1 MRRSVTRGSLWGLAL
16 IPSVW
21 LAVQFHDLPHL
32 GDFHDDA
39 LYLVSAKAIAQ
50 GEGHRMSSLPPIRT
64 DSPPAAVASD
74 AAPYQTKY
82 PPLYP
87 AWLSN
92 AWRANPNFPANL
104 GWFLPLA
111 WIWLPALA
119 IVSRLVFL
127 DLGFS
132 PGWSLGLSA
141 MVLVNPMA
149 AYFATSLMAELMMA
163 TLLMLSLA
171 LAERKQGAAS
181 GLAAA
186 LALLAKSAAMPALI
200 TIPVLFGL
208 RRQFRQGSYFLAI
221 AWPAFLGWTLWA
233 ANHRDV
239 AHVSDYYVDY
249 LGFYLANHNLADL
262 PGMAIT
268 NLPILIMGA
277 GRLLAFTSGYTGWSN
292 YLATLLGLVGMFSF
306 LRLRFSHYQAFL
318 LAFLPMLIFWNFTPH
333 ERFLIPVLP
342 FLIAG
347 LGAEVRQMPKMMPWA
362 RPVAAAFVLSV
373 LYLNLEGVF
382 RELPKV
388 ARGQRERRHQL
399 EPVYQWIAHN
409 TPANARFAA
418 AQDPVLWL
426 YTGRTARGMHFPTKY
441 FYGDRREAILHYF
454 ADLPEFMRQHQLDYA
469 LVVDDDFALDLSPEE
484 VKARSVKVLSNPA
497 LRCVHREG
505 KASVMVLASPPASEQ
520 RGPARLES
528 EKYVSPPVPP
538 SPPAATAVHADPSR

>member
-1 MRRSVTRGSLWGLAL
+1 MRRSVIWASLWGLAL

-32 GDFHDDA
+32 GDFHDDG

-50 GEGHRMSSLPPIRT
+50 GEGHRMSSLPPLA
-64 DSPPAAVASD
+64 PAAE
-74 AAPYQTKY
+74 AAPFQTKY

-87 AWLSN
+87 AWLST
-92 AWRANPNFPANL
+92 AWRANPDFPANL

-119 IVSRLVFL
+119 MVARVVFR

-132 PGWSLGLSA
+132 PGWSLALSA

-171 LAERKQGAAS
+171 LAERKQGLAS
-181 GLAAA
+181 GLAAG
-186 LALLAKSAAMPALI
+186 LAFLAKSAALPALI

-208 RRQFRQGSYFLAI
+208 RRQFRQGSYFLAV
-221 AWPAFLGWTLWA
+221 AWPFFLGWTLWA
-233 ANHRDV
+233 AHHRDV
-239 AHVSDYYVDY
+239 AHVADYYVDY
-249 LGFYLANHNLADL
+249 LGFYLANHSLADL
-262 PGMAIT
+262 PSLALT
-268 NLPILIMGA
+268 NIPILIMGA
-277 GRLLAFTSGYTGWSN
+277 GRLLAFSSGYTGWSN
-292 YLATLLGLVGMFSF
+292 YLATLLGLVGLFSF

-333 ERFLIPVLP
+333 ERFLLPVLP

-382 RELPKV
+382 VELPRV
-388 ARGQRERRHQL
+388 AHQQRARREQL
-399 EPVYQWIAHN
+399 QPVYAWIARE
-409 TPANARFAA
+409 TPAAARFAA
-418 AQDPVLWL
+418 AHDPLLWL
-426 YTGRTARGMHFPTKY
+426 YTGRPARGMHFPTRY
-441 FYGDRREAILHYF
+441 FYTDRREAILRYF
-454 ADLPEFMRQHQLDYA
+454 ADLPEFMRQHRLDYA

-484 VKARSVKVLSNPA
+484 VKSRAAKVLSNPA
-497 LRCVHREG
+497 LKQIHRAG
-505 KASVMVLASPPASEQ
+505 RASVMVLAD
-520 RGPARLES
+520 PARLES
-528 EKYVSPPVPP
+528 DKHVSPPDPP
-538 SPPAATAVHADPSR
+538 SSPVPSAVHADSQR

>member
-1 MRRSVTRGSLWGLAL
+1 MRRSVTWASLWGLAL

-32 GDFHDDA
+32 GGFHDDG

-50 GEGHRMSSLPPIRT
+50 GEGHRMSSLPPIN
-64 DSPPAAVASD
+64 AATAT
-74 AAPYQTKY
+74 APYQTKY
-82 PPLYP
+82 PPLYS

-92 AWRANPNFPANL
+92 AWRANPNFPGNL

-119 IVSRLVFL
+119 MVSRVVFR

-132 PGWSLGLSA
+132 PGWSLALSGI
-141 MVLVNPMA
+141 VLINPLA
-149 AYFATSLMAELMMA
+149 AHYASSLMAELMMA

-186 LALLAKSAAMPALI
+186 LALLTKSAAMPALI

-208 RRQFRQGSYFLAI
+208 RRQFRQGSYFLAV

-239 AHVSDYYVDY
+239 AHVSDYYIDY
-249 LGFYLANHNLADL
+249 LGFYLANHSLADL
-262 PGMAIT
+262 PGIALT
-268 NLPILIMGA
+268 NLPVLIIGA
-277 GRLLAFTSGYTGWSN
+277 GRLLAFASGNTGWSLS
-292 YLATLLGLVGMFSF
+292 LAPLLGLVGLISF

-318 LAFLPMLIFWNFTPH
+318 LAFLPMLIFWNFSPH
-333 ERFLIPVLP
+333 ERFLLPVLP

-382 RELPKV
+382 VLLPRM
-388 ARGQRERRHQL
+388 A
-399 EPVYQWIAHN
+399 
-409 TPANARFAA
+409 
-418 AQDPVLWL
+418 
-426 YTGRTARGMHFPTKY
+426 
-441 FYGDRREAILHYF
+441 
-454 ADLPEFMRQHQLDYA
+454 
-469 LVVDDDFALDLSPEE
+469 
-484 VKARSVKVLSNPA
+484 
-497 LRCVHREG
+497 
-505 KASVMVLASPPASEQ
+505 
-520 RGPARLES
+520 
-528 EKYVSPPVPP
+528 
-538 SPPAATAVHADPSR
+538 